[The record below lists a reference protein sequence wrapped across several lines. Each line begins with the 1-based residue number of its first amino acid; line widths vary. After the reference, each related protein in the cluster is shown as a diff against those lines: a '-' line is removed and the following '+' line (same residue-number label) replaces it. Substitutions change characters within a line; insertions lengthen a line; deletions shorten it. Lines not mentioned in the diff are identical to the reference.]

1 MAGSGAVGDLAD
13 RARAG
18 TANGDGLRAALGSN
32 DEVARTHTCPDEIR
46 SGDAQDAVG
55 TGMRVAGGATVGKV
69 GRSSSVELGR
79 DEAHALDS
87 DVCAARQARPS
98 NSVDGSLRID
108 RPDASAVLVGR
119 DQVASVGA

>member
-1 MAGSGAVGDLAD
+1 MAVRGPVGDLAD

-18 TANGDGLRAALGSN
+18 TANGKGLGTTLGRHE
-32 DEVARTHTCPDEIR
+32 EVARTHSCPDEIR

-87 DVCAARQARPS
+87 DVCAARQSRPG

-108 RPDASAVLVGR
+108 RADASAVLV
-119 DQVASVGA
+119 